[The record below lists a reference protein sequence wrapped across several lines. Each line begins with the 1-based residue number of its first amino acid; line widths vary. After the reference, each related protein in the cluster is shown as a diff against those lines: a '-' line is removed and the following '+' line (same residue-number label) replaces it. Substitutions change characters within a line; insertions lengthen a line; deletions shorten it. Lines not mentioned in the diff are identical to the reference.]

1 MERTVTLNNIL
12 GLSIFDRA
20 PQKFFY
26 ASDSPSLTICATH
39 QIAINQYSLNIDT
52 LLTAI
57 NRLVSLSK

>member
-1 MERTVTLNNIL
+1 MERTATLNNIL
-12 GLSIFDRA
+12 GLSIVGRA
-20 PQKFFY
+20 SQKFFY

-39 QIAINQYSLNIDT
+39 QIAINQYSLYIDA